1 MWIAQTPGSMSHHQT
16 YKLRSRDQQAGVRG
30 LRIGLGGRLGVERE
44 KPILVAGGDHDMLV
58 KRTLPSKFEI
68 KTEHNVLFE
77 TLRLCADAIRLFQ
90 AIDPRLPQVA
100 PLDARMFQVSSING
114 LLEGL
119 WMIFCFSSK

>member
-1 MWIAQTPGSMSHHQT
+1 
-16 YKLRSRDQQAGVRG
+16 
-30 LRIGLGGRLGVERE
+30 
-44 KPILVAGGDHDMLV
+44 MLV

-68 KTEHNVLFE
+68 KTEHDVLFE

-114 LLEGL
+114 LQEGQRGAAL
-119 WMIFCFSSK
+119 DDIFVSVPNKNIKLLD

>member
-1 MWIAQTPGSMSHHQT
+1 MSVFPVAIFSAKCAAKRPSVGSDKQHGQNHGKCHTS
-16 YKLRSRDQQAGVRG
+16 S
-30 LRIGLGGRLGVERE
+30 
-44 KPILVAGGDHDMLV
+44 PGGDHDMLV

>member
-1 MWIAQTPGSMSHHQT
+1 
-16 YKLRSRDQQAGVRG
+16 
-30 LRIGLGGRLGVERE
+30 
-44 KPILVAGGDHDMLV
+44 MLV

-100 PLDARMFQVSSING
+100 PLDARMFQVSSINWRDNEG
-114 LLEGL
+114 LL
-119 WMIFCFSSK
+119 WMIFLFQFQIKILS